1 MIPHFDNVPTYHR
14 LTEDIPQQGGSS
26 VEEIFARFAV
36 EVLVA
41 LAVLAIRQLVRRLAP
56 WTARYEASIA

>member
-1 MIPHFDNVPTYHR
+1 MIPHFDNVSTYHR
-14 LTEDIPQQGGSS
+14 LTEDIPQKGGSS

-41 LAVLAIRQLVRRLAP
+41 LAVLALRQLVRRLAP
-56 WTARYEASIA
+56 STARYEASIA